1 MRAGILDTSVL
12 ISYWH
17 KRRSAKQAEP
27 TPDDVRRWG
36 RELIRLR
43 RTDAIVTPVR
53 LEFFAGAHSRDEL
66 DLFKAFLEPFQV
78 VDDGQVTPEDWDR
91 AFKYAERVP
100 KDGKPRQLGDCLIRA
115 LAERL
120 RRTVISLDQSFP
132 KRT

>member
-1 MRAGILDTSVL
+1 MPAGILDTSVL
-12 ISYWH
+12 ISYWR

-53 LEFFAGAHSRDEL
+53 LEFIAGAQSRDEL
-66 DLFKAFLEPFQV
+66 DLFEAFLEPFKV
-78 VDDGQVTPEDWDR
+78 ADDRHLTPQDWDR

-100 KDGKPRQLGDCLIRA
+100 KDGKRRQLGDCLILA

-120 RRTVISLDQSFP
+120 RRTVVSLDQSFP
-132 KRT
+132 RRT